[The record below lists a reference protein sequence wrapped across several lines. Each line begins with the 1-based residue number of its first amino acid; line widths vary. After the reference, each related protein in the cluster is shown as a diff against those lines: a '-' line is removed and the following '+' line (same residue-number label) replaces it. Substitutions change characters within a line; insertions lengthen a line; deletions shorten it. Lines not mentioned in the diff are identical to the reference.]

1 MRSRRHDA
9 ACFDQSCLDRAR
21 MKIEDLTV
29 ALRPRTAWEAVELGT
44 ALVRRH
50 AAAVWKPWLLL
61 SVPVLLLLNALCW
74 LIGEVWLAGVVMWWL
89 KPVFDRIPLYVL
101 SRAVFGH
108 VPPVRETVRAQ
119 WSFGRRWMLAYL
131 TWRRLGPVRAVYLPV
146 DLLEGGAGEEA
157 RARRRALG
165 SPVYGVGSLVLL
177 VFVHFEMALVL
188 GAVFAVMLFAPS
200 DLVQETAAR
209 MWNVFESQQDGVQFA
224 TNALMWAATSVLE
237 PFYVGAGFGLYLNRR
252 TEIEGWDIE
261 MVLRR
266 LRRRL
271 SHAAAPLLLLCAM
284 WLGALQPAHA
294 QDEDPFVGAEPA
306 QPAAQVVVPAQG
318 QRGESTL
325 REVFGAQA
333 VDDDGWG
340 QAVKRAYEDPA
351 VSPKRKVTQWVPKNP
366 AEKKDD
372 RSQPNL
378 GRIGEWL
385 ASIGEY
391 GLWVV
396 AGALVLALLLTAPK
410 WLRWIRDT
418 SERRE
423 RDSDEVKREPALEE
437 SPLPDDIPTAARR
450 LWQAGRERDA
460 LALVYRASVEAMTQR
475 AHVVLVPGA
484 TEAHTLR
491 ASRQLPAAED
501 REAFARVVRVW
512 QVAAYAHGL
521 PAGEEFEELLAQ
533 LSQRF
538 FRAKAGAV
546 A

>member
-1 MRSRRHDA
+1 
-9 ACFDQSCLDRAR
+9 

-29 ALRPRTAWEAVELGT
+29 TLRPRTAWEAVELGT

-61 SVPVLLLLNALCW
+61 SVSVLLVLNALSW
-74 LIGEVWLAGVVMWWL
+74 LIGEVWLAGVLMWWL

-108 VPPVRETVRAQ
+108 VPTVRETVRAQ
-119 WSFGRRWMLAYL
+119 WRIGRRWMPAYL
-131 TWRRLGPVRAVYLPV
+131 TWRRLSPVRAVYLPV

-157 RARRRALG
+157 RGRRRALG

-188 GAVFAVMLFAPS
+188 GAVSAVMLFAPS

-209 MWNVFESQQDGVQFA
+209 MWNVFESQQDWVQFA
-224 TNALMWAATSVLE
+224 TNVLMWMATSMLE

-252 TEIEGWDIE
+252 TEIEAWDIE

-271 SHAAAPLLLLCAM
+271 GNVAAPLLLLCAL
-284 WLGALQPAHA
+284 WIGALQPASA
-294 QDEDPFVGAEPA
+294 QDGETFVDGVEST
-306 QPAAQVVVPAQG
+306 QPVGQVAAPG
-318 QRGESTL
+318 DRGEESTL
-325 REVFGAQA
+325 REVFGARA
-333 VDDDGWG
+333 VDDDGWR

-351 VSPKRKVTQWVPKNP
+351 VSPKRKVMQWVPRNP
-366 AEKKDD
+366 DEQKKPDANRD
-372 RSQPNL
+372 F
-378 GRIGEWL
+378 GRVGEWL

-391 GLWVV
+391 GLWIV
-396 AGALVLALLLTAPK
+396 AAALVLALLLTSPR

-418 SERRE
+418 SAQRE
-423 RDSDEVKREPALEE
+423 RETGEVKRETA
-437 SPLPDDIPTAARR
+437 STDAPLPDDIPAAARR

-501 REAFARVVRVW
+501 REAFARIVRVW
-512 QVAAYAHGL
+512 QIAAYAHGL
-521 PAGEEFEELLAQ
+521 PKAGEFEELLAL
-533 LSQRF
+533 LSRRF
-538 FRAKAGAV
+538 FWTQAGVSA
-546 A
+546 